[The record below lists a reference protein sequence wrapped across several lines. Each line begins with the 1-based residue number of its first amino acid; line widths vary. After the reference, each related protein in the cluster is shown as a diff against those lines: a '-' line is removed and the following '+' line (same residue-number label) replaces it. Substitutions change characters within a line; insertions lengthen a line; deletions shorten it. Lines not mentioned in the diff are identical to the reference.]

1 MPRGSVPRA
10 AGSCFSTFRARAWS
24 TSVPWST
31 RSRKSA
37 SPATSPT
44 SPARARGAANR
55 PGGADVNGADE
66 LERLRGRIDQVND
79 RILEALN
86 ERARLA
92 REIGTLKV
100 GQAYRPEREA
110 QVLRRI
116 KEANRGPL
124 PDETVAL

>member
-1 MPRGSVPRA
+1 LSDA
-10 AGSCFSTFRARAWS
+10 
-24 TSVPWST
+24 
-31 RSRKSA
+31 
-37 SPATSPT
+37 
-44 SPARARGAANR
+44 
-55 PGGADVNGADE
+55 E
-66 LERLRGRIDQVND
+66 LERLRGRVDEVNL

-116 KEANRGPL
+116 KEANPGPL
-124 PDETVAL
+124 SGETVALLFREIMSACLAHAVHRRGVPLGGVGRR